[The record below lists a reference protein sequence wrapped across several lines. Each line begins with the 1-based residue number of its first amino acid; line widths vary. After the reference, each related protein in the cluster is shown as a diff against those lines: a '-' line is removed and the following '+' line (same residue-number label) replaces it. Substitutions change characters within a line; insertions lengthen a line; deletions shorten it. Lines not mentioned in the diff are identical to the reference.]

1 MGAPHL
7 QRTETYSM
15 KDRGNWVQNYTG
27 GKVYPLA
34 PRPEGIKIQ
43 DIAAALSK
51 VCRYSGH
58 C

>member
-1 MGAPHL
+1 
-7 QRTETYSM
+7 M